1 MVIGEAPRPKV
12 GGRQLGEFF
21 DLYFGMTSES
31 GTRTFDGMAS
41 WQREAGLV
49 PRKPMPLR
57 FASEL
62 GLQVGDKR

>member
-1 MVIGEAPRPKV
+1 MVIGEALRPKV

-31 GTRTFDGMAS
+31 GTWTFDGMAS